1 MKTKNTLAIAL
12 ALALAMILV
21 PAASIIADDNSAG
34 DSELYNSG
42 VVLGVGPVD
51 HVEWIDDA
59 GTQTTT
65 IRFYADGDAI
75 TVASATADPEGSVLL
90 ITFSDGTTQTLNPAE
105 YGSQPNK
112 FVNISAAARTQ
123 QSLLPV

>member
-51 HVEWIDDA
+51 HVVDRRCRNANHNHQI
-59 GTQTTT
+59 
-65 IRFYADGDAI
+65 
-75 TVASATADPEGSVLL
+75 LC
-90 ITFSDGTTQTLNPAE
+90 
-105 YGSQPNK
+105 
-112 FVNISAAARTQ
+112 
-123 QSLLPV
+123 